1 MDHYQGL
8 WRSLLR
14 SMSVVAFIACTWI
27 PSLALANNNA
37 GLRTIPLHFTN
48 HVNQVANLYIMI
60 FGVINNDHGL
70 GFPVGTN
77 VSVTNTQGDVEITP
91 AIPGNAPISLSLN
104 VGTGRGNDLTLPK
117 LSAVRIYSSIGAP
130 LLVHTGNIMGGG
142 IVTPT
147 SQDPN
152 DPNFNTKFDFTELT
166 WVPQAAPPN
175 HPEITT
181 NLGVNVT
188 EVDSFGLPQQFT
200 IEGTDPATLQPN
212 TALTSGFLS
221 TARRPDLLNMLES
234 FGPPWS
240 GLIVGNNGIRARAL
254 APNLAIQGGFFPG
267 NFLDSYINDVFLRYA
282 SSPPLTASLSAAAD
296 PGSVPNCQKPPT
308 ITYNFTGST
317 AGGELVFSDATK
329 GVPIF
334 SLARW
339 STTDAY
345 AGFFAYGSIVPKDSC
360 ERPNFTAGE
369 AVKARL
375 QAALMRTTLLVNS
388 NLSDFPNCPDRS
400 TYYVNGP
407 VNMYS
412 KLWHAAGIDGKAYGF
427 GFDDNCAQSS
437 FKLIFNPTKL
447 TIRLLGPM

>member
-77 VSVTNTQGDVEITP
+77 VYVTNTQGDVAITP
-91 AIPGNAPISLSLN
+91 AIPSTAPRSLSLN
-104 VGTGRGNDLTLPK
+104 VGMGTEINLTLPK
-117 LSAVRIYSSIGAP
+117 LSAVRIYSSIGVP

-147 SQDPN
+147 SQNPN
-152 DPNFNTKFDFTELT
+152 DPNFNTKFDFAELT
-166 WVPQAAPPN
+166 WVPQPAPPN

-200 IEGTDPATLQPN
+200 IEGTDPVTLQPN

-234 FGPPWS
+234 FGPPWN
-240 GLIVGNNGIRARAL
+240 GLIVGDDRDRAL
-254 APNLAIQGGFFPG
+254 APNLAIQGGFFPA
-267 NFLDSYINDVFLRYA
+267 NYLDSYINSVFLRYA

-296 PGSVPNCQKPPT
+296 PGSVPNCQKPPLSPT
-308 ITYNFTGST
+308 ILRG
-317 AGGELVFSDATK
+317 
-329 GVPIF
+329 
-334 SLARW
+334 
-339 STTDAY
+339 
-345 AGFFAYGSIVPKDSC
+345 
-360 ERPNFTAGE
+360 
-369 AVKARL
+369 
-375 QAALMRTTLLVNS
+375 
-388 NLSDFPNCPDRS
+388 
-400 TYYVNGP
+400 
-407 VNMYS
+407 
-412 KLWHAAGIDGKAYGF
+412 
-427 GFDDNCAQSS
+427 
-437 FKLIFNPTKL
+437 
-447 TIRLLGPM
+447 